1 MEDFIKQKI
10 SEGAYKIAENA
21 VENIARR
28 LPDDAAKKDFI
39 ARMKNIAAEGID
51 ATINGQDYQ
60 KHLERGAYETS
71 VFLANH
77 YADAA
82 LKKVCNELPRGKTYD
97 AISAALQE
105 ISHRGIESLCSGNS
119 LDAVKSELS
128 TIAKSHFQNY
138 VNEQAKIFSKD
149 LGNNI
154 YKNLKFK
161 GRGSRAKNKNLR
173 DGTNLVADEFA
184 FQITDNVMDLLD
196 GKKNFGDAAKDI
208 ALNTAK
214 NSAVTYTK
222 KQSEEL
228 VKNAINDLSKLAE
241 KEIQNKFLRE
251 GATSTL
257 GKLAKSN
264 TLIKMAALMIDIGND
279 FMRMID
285 GEISGKE
292 FIISFVGRGMEFVVE
307 GVGKIAEGLGN
318 AFGGPAAGAVIG
330 NAVKYLASNLLNS
343 SIGKILQSFKE
354 AEISRKRYEIIH
366 AFCEESIRE
375 MEIQRLEFERKV
387 AQFLSN
393 RQAVIDKSLNDFD
406 EAIRNDDMTAMSAAL
421 NEIAMEFGGE
431 LQFKNRA
438 EFDKFMLDKNSVFV
452 L

>member
-10 SEGAYKIAENA
+10 SEGASKIVENA
-21 VENIARR
+21 VDNLARR
-28 LPDDAAKKDFI
+28 LPDDAAKKDFL
-39 ARMKNIAAEGID
+39 ARMKNIAAEGVD

-97 AISAALQE
+97 AISVALQE

-119 LDAVKSELS
+119 LDAVKAELS
-128 TIAKSHFQNY
+128 AIAQSHFQNF
-138 VNEQAKIFSKD
+138 VHEQAKIFSKD
-149 LGNNI
+149 LGNNV
-154 YKNLKFK
+154 YKNFKFS

-173 DGTNLVADEFA
+173 EGTNLLEDELA
-184 FQITDNVMDLLD
+184 FQITDNVMDFLD

-208 ALNTAK
+208 VVNTGA
-214 NSAVTYTK
+214 NAVKTYTK
-222 KQSEEL
+222 RQGAEL
-228 VKNAINDLSKLAE
+228 ATEAFKTLSKLAE
-241 KEIQNKFLRE
+241 KEIKNQLIKNT
-251 GATSTL
+251 ATSAL
-257 GKLAKSN
+257 NALANSN
-264 TLIKMAALMIDIGND
+264 TLMQVADAVYDVGKSLK
-279 FMRMID
+279 RWLD
-285 GEISGKE
+285 GEISGTE
-292 FIISFVGRGMEFVVE
+292 FLREVGQKGT
-307 GVGKIAEGLGN
+307 GVIVSGVFAILGT
-318 AFGGPAAGAVIG
+318 AVAGTIGTAIGSAVG
-330 NAVKYLASNLLNS
+330 YFATNLLFGS
-343 SIGKILQSFKE
+343 VMQAFEE
-354 AEISRKRYEIIH
+354 AELSRKRYEAIH

-375 MEIQRLEFERKV
+375 MEIQRLEFERNV

-393 RQAVIDKSLNDFD
+393 RQQVIDRSLKDF
-406 EAIRNDDMTAMSAAL
+406 EASMQMNDMTGVSAAL

-438 EFDKFMLDKNSVFV
+438 EFDEFMLDKDSDFV

>member
-77 YADAA
+77 YANAA
-82 LKKVCNELPRGKTYD
+82 LKKVCNEFPRGKTYD
-97 AISAALQE
+97 AISDALQE
-105 ISHRGIESLCSGNS
+105 ISRRGIESLCSGNS

-138 VNEQAKIFSKD
+138 VHEQAKIFSKD

-154 YKNLKFK
+154 YKNLRFK

-222 KQSEEL
+222 RQGAEMATAAFKE
-228 VKNAINDLSKLAE
+228 LSKLAE
-241 KEIQNKFLRE
+241 KEIQNKLLRE
-251 GATSTL
+251 GATSIL
-257 GKLAKSN
+257 GKLANSN
-264 TLIKMAALMIDIGND
+264 ALMQVADVAYDIGKSFKRWIN
-279 FMRMID
+279 
-285 GEISGKE
+285 GEISGTE
-292 FIISFVGRGMEFVVE
+292 FLQEIGQKGTGVIVSGVFATLGTAVAGPIGTAIGSAVGYF
-307 GVGKIAEGLGN
+307 AT
-318 AFGGPAAGAVIG
+318 
-330 NAVKYLASNLLNS
+330 NLLYGS
-343 SIGKILQSFKE
+343 VMQAFEE